1 MHGSVESPASPTA
14 GSSPA
19 ATLLA
24 PPDEAPPHEGP
35 AAPRR
40 PSGGSPPPAPPA
52 AWEDRP
58 AFREVFL
65 VHFPPE
71 AAHALRQAGRH
82 LYDAV
87 LEVDLYELDEPWV
100 RARVRALAHDLR
112 FSGEVLATLGAA
124 RVEAG
129 LTAEER
135 ALALKAEVW
144 AAEVERFAHSLESA
158 VGPPPN

>member
-1 MHGSVESPASPTA
+1 MHGFVENAPVPTSA
-14 GSSPA
+14 
-19 ATLLA
+19 LLA
-24 PPDEAPPHEGP
+24 PPDEAPPPETL
-35 AAPRR
+35 AEPRR
-40 PSGGSPPPAPPA
+40 PSGGSPPSAPPA

-71 AAHALRQAGRH
+71 AADALRQAGRY

-112 FSGEVLATLGAA
+112 FSGQVLATLGAA

-129 LTAEER
+129 LTTEEM
-135 ALALKAEVW
+135 ALAMKAEAW
-144 AAEVERFAHSLESA
+144 AAEVERFADSLESA

>member
-1 MHGSVESPASPTA
+1 MHASVEVIA
-14 GSSPA
+14 GSTPSA
-19 ATLLA
+19 ALLA
-24 PPDEAPPHEGP
+24 PPDEAPPPE
-35 AAPRR
+35 ARAEPRR

-52 AWEDRP
+52 GWEDRP

-71 AAHALRQAGRH
+71 AAAALRQAGRH

-100 RARVRALAHDLR
+100 RARVRALAEDLR
-112 FSGEVLATLGAA
+112 FSGQVLATLGIA

-129 LTAEER
+129 LTAEEL
-135 ALALKAEVW
+135 ALAMKAEAW
-144 AAEVERFAHSLESA
+144 AAEVERFAESLESA
-158 VGPPPN
+158 VGPPPS

>member
-1 MHGSVESPASPTA
+1 MHASVEVIAESTPTTA
-14 GSSPA
+14 
-19 ATLLA
+19 LLA
-24 PPDEAPPHEGP
+24 PPDEAPPPE
-35 AAPRR
+35 ARAEPRR
-40 PSGGSPPPAPPA
+40 PSGGPPPPVLPA

-71 AAHALRQAGRH
+71 AADALRQAGRH

-129 LTAEER
+129 LTAEEM
-135 ALALKAEVW
+135 ALAMKAEAW
-144 AAEVERFAHSLESA
+144 AAEVERFADSLESA
-158 VGPPPN
+158 VGPPPS

>member
-1 MHGSVESPASPTA
+1 MHASVEDTA
-14 GSSPA
+14 GSGPTA
-19 ATLLA
+19 VLLA
-24 PPDEAPPHEGP
+24 PPEEPPPPEALPE
-35 AAPRR
+35 PRR

-71 AAHALRQAGRH
+71 AAEALRQAGRH

-100 RARVRALAHDLR
+100 RARVRALAEDLR
-112 FSGEVLATLGAA
+112 FSGRVLATLGAV

-129 LTAEER
+129 LTAEEL
-135 ALALKAEVW
+135 ALAMKAEAW
-144 AAEVERFAHSLESA
+144 AAEVERFADSLESA
-158 VGPPPN
+158 AGPAPN